1 MWQLATLA
9 GNEAI
14 ALNPLLKEVGKR
26 IMKNRPI
33 LSKTSMKLKVEF
45 LEEND
50 DMKRNIEYLV
60 TIALLEFFW

>member
-1 MWQLATLA
+1 
-9 GNEAI
+9 
-14 ALNPLLKEVGKR
+14 
-26 IMKNRPI
+26 MKNRPI
-33 LSKTSMKLKVEF
+33 LSKTSMKLKVEL